1 MQIILSQLQREL
13 PTAGLTQAQALERLP
28 MLGFPIDGVATVEGE
43 TVLDVDVTANRP
55 DVMSHRGLA
64 RDLAATLGAEL
75 AALPTASFTGA
86 PQREIRLETPAC
98 PTYSTAV
105 LSLGTIQATPA
116 DVQTFLRALGMT
128 PKGLAAVDASNEL
141 LHRYGHPTHAF
152 DSDKLQGAIV
162 VRFAEA
168 GETLVTLDG
177 VDRKL
182 TPEDLIIADDS
193 GPIAFA
199 GVMGGES
206 TKVTEATRTVLLES
220 AWFDPKVVRPMARRH
235 NLHSDASH
243 RFGRGADPAMAAVAR
258 DLLAQRLIEWAGAT
272 LVAAW
277 SVGAAPASGAPITLP
292 LAQLNRIAGE
302 TVDPAEAEGLL
313 ARLGCEVTRSASSVT
328 AVRPSWRHDL
338 ALPED
343 LAEEVLRLRGYDRIG
358 SSLPAVD
365 ADPEPLSPAYR
376 TAASLSRRLAHLG
389 FFQTVTY
396 GFIGPDE
403 DAAFAG
409 ASNPGEGR
417 ALGNPLGLEY
427 SVMRASLLPSLKA
440 TALHNRRQGQKEVR
454 LFEIAPAYPAGLE
467 GKPSVAIVWGG
478 LRGGEDHLTAARAV
492 LAADLR
498 GVAQSLGFGAAPIQ
512 DLGEGLLGVEV
523 ALETLAAPAERIIPR
538 FQGFSRFPAVERD
551 LSLVVD
557 LGKPFGDLATAMGGV
572 LPQPELQHLGVVD
585 VYRGKGMAPGK
596 QALLVRFRF
605 QHATRTL
612 TSEEVEGWVQSALKA
627 AEGVG
632 AALRA

>member
-1 MQIILSQLQREL
+1 MLIALSHLQLEL
-13 PTAGLTQAQALERLP
+13 LGKLTLAEALEKLP

-43 TVLDVDVTANRP
+43 AVLDVDVTANRP

-64 RDLAATLGAEL
+64 RDLAAALGVEL
-75 AALPTASFTGA
+75 AALPSSPFGGT
-86 PQREIRLETPAC
+86 PQREIRLEVPAGPLYC
-98 PTYSTAV
+98 TAV
-105 LSLGTIQATPA
+105 LTMGASQATPPEA
-116 DVQTFLRALGMT
+116 QAFLRALGLT

-152 DSDKLQGAIV
+152 DAENLRGAIS
-162 VRFAEA
+162 VRYAKA
-168 GETLVTLDG
+168 GESLVTLDG
-177 VDRKL
+177 VDRAL
-182 TPEDLIIADDS
+182 TGEDLIIADES
-193 GPIAFA
+193 GPIALA

-235 NLHSDASH
+235 NLHTDASH

-258 DLLAQRLIEWAGAT
+258 DLLAQRLIDWAGAT
-272 LVAAW
+272 LVAVW
-277 SVGAAPASGAPITLP
+277 TVGAAPAAAAAITLP
-292 LAQLNRIAGE
+292 LAQLDRIAGE
-302 TVDPAEAEGLL
+302 AVGAAEAEDLL
-313 ARLGCEVTRSASSVT
+313 SRLGCEVGRTASILR
-328 AVRPSWRHDL
+328 AVPPSWRHDL
-338 ALPED
+338 AQPED

-358 SSLPAVD
+358 QSLPAVD

-376 TAASLSRRLAHLG
+376 TAAGLSRRLAHLG

-409 ASNPGEGR
+409 AANPAEGR

-427 SVMRASLLPSLKA
+427 SIMRASILPSLRA
-440 TALHNRRQGQKEVR
+440 TALHNRRQGLKEVR
-454 LFEIAPAYPAGLE
+454 LFEIAPAYPAGLD
-467 GKPSVAIVWGG
+467 GKPSMAIIWGG
-478 LRGGEDHLTAARAV
+478 VMGGEDHLTPARPV
-492 LAADLR
+492 QAADLR
-498 GVAQSLGFGAAPIQ
+498 GVAQSLGFGQAPIQ
-512 DLGEGLLGVEV
+512 DLGDGLLGVEV
-523 ALETLAAPAERIIPR
+523 ALEALAAPAERIIPR

-557 LGKPFGDLATAMGGV
+557 QGKPFGDLATAMGAV
-572 LPQPELQHLGVVD
+572 LPSTELQHLGVVD
-585 VYRGKGMAPGK
+585 VYQGKGMAPGK

-605 QHATRTL
+605 QHAGRTL

-627 AEGVG
+627 AEGEG
-632 AALRA
+632 ATLRA

>member
-1 MQIILSQLQREL
+1 
-13 PTAGLTQAQALERLP
+13 
-28 MLGFPIDGVATVEGE
+28 
-43 TVLDVDVTANRP
+43 
-55 DVMSHRGLA
+55 
-64 RDLAATLGAEL
+64 
-75 AALPTASFTGA
+75 
-86 PQREIRLETPAC
+86 
-98 PTYSTAV
+98 
-105 LSLGTIQATPA
+105 GT
-116 DVQTFLRALGMT
+116 
-128 PKGLAAVDASNEL
+128 
-141 LHRYGHPTHAF
+141 
-152 DSDKLQGAIV
+152 IV
-162 VRFAEA
+162 VRFAKA

-177 VDRKL
+177 VERKL
-182 TPEDLIIADDS
+182 TAEDLLIADDS
-193 GPIAFA
+193 GPIALA

-258 DLLAQRLIEWAGAT
+258 DLLAQRLIDWAGAT

-277 SVGAAPASGAPITLP
+277 SVGAPPIPCAAITLP
-292 LAQLNRIAGE
+292 LAQLDRIAGE
-302 TVDPAEAEGLL
+302 AVDPSEAETLL
-313 ARLGCEVTRSASSVT
+313 ARLGCQVTRSATSVA
-328 AVRPSWRHDL
+328 AVPPTWRHDL
-338 ALPED
+338 TLPED

-403 DAAFAG
+403 DAAFSG
-409 ASNPGEGR
+409 VSNPSEGR

-427 SVMRASLLPSLKA
+427 SVMRASLLPSLRA

-478 LRGGEDHLTAARAV
+478 VRGGEDHLTAARAV

-498 GVAQSLGFGAAPIQ
+498 GVAQSLGFGRAPIQ
-512 DLGEGLLGVEV
+512 DLGDGLLGVEV
-523 ALETLAAPAERIIPR
+523 TLDTLAAPAERIIPR

-605 QHATRTL
+605 QHASRTL
-612 TSEEVEGWVQSALKA
+612 TSEEVEGWVQSALQA

-632 AALRA
+632 ATLRA

>member
-1 MQIILSQLQREL
+1 MLIALSHLQREL
-13 PTAGLTQAQALERLP
+13 LGKLTLAEALEKLP

-55 DVMSHRGLA
+55 DVMSHHGLA

-75 AALPTASFTGA
+75 VDMPTAASTGA
-86 PQREIRLETPAC
+86 PQREIRLETPAGPLYC
-98 PTYSTAV
+98 TAV
-105 LSLGTIQATPA
+105 LTLGSSQSTPPE
-116 DVQTFLRALGMT
+116 VQSFLRALGLT

-152 DSDKLQGAIV
+152 DADTLKGAIT
-162 VRFAEA
+162 VRFAKS
-168 GETLVTLDG
+168 GESLVTLDG
-177 VDRKL
+177 VDRAL
-182 TPEDLIIADDS
+182 TGEDLIIADES
-193 GPIAFA
+193 GPIALA

-220 AWFDPKVVRPMARRH
+220 AWFAPKVVRPMARRH
-235 NLHSDASH
+235 NLHTDASH

-258 DLLAQRLIEWAGAT
+258 DLLAQRLIDWAGAT

-277 SVGAAPASGAPITLP
+277 TVGAAPALADAITLP
-292 LAQLNRIAGE
+292 LAQLDRIAGE
-302 TVDPAEAEGLL
+302 AVGAAEAETLL
-313 ARLGCEVTRSASSVT
+313 ARLGCAVSRTAST
-328 AVRPSWRHDL
+328 LKAAPPSWRHDL
-338 ALPED
+338 AQPED

-358 SSLPAVD
+358 HALPAVD
-365 ADPEPLSPAYR
+365 ADPEPLSSAYR

-409 ASNPGEGR
+409 AANPAEGR

-467 GKPSVAIVWGG
+467 GKPSVAVVWGG
-478 LRGGEDHLTAARAV
+478 VMGGEDHLTSARAIQ
-492 LAADLR
+492 AADLR
-498 GVAQSLGFGAAPIQ
+498 GIAQSLGFGQAPIQ

-523 ALETLAAPAERIIPR
+523 ALEALAAPAERIIPR

-557 LGKPFGDLATAMGGV
+557 QGKPFGDLATAMGAV
-572 LPQPELQHLGVVD
+572 LPSAELQHLGVVD

-605 QHATRTL
+605 QHAGRTL

>member
-1 MQIILSQLQREL
+1 MLIALSHLKREL
-13 PTAGLTQAQALERLP
+13 RADLSLALATDRLP
-28 MLGFPIDGVATVEGE
+28 MLGFPIDGVTQLEGD

-64 RDLAATLGAEL
+64 RDLAAALGVEL
-75 AALPTASFTGA
+75 VSLAPQAFGGE
-86 PQREIRLETPAC
+86 PQREIRLETFAC
-98 PTYSTAV
+98 PLYCTAV
-105 LSLGTIQATPA
+105 LTLGGTQATPA
-116 DVQTFLRALGMT
+116 EAQAFLRALGLS

-152 DSDKLQGAIV
+152 DADKLRGAIV
-162 VRFAEA
+162 VRFAKA

-177 VDRKL
+177 IERKL
-182 TPEDLIIADDS
+182 TPEDLLIADDS
-193 GPIAFA
+193 GPIALA

-206 TKVTEATRTVLLES
+206 TKVTEATRSVLLES

-235 NLHSDASH
+235 SLHSDASH
-243 RFGRGADPAMAAVAR
+243 RFGRGADPVMAAVAR
-258 DLLAQRLIEWAGAT
+258 DLLAQRLVDWAGAT

-277 SVGAAPASGAPITLP
+277 SVGAVPPSGAAITLP
-292 LAQLNRIAGE
+292 LAQLDRIAGE
-302 TVDPAEAEGLL
+302 AVDPAEAENLL
-313 ARLGCEVTRSASSVT
+313 ARLGCDVSRGGSALT
-328 AVRPSWRHDL
+328 AAPPSWRHDL

-343 LAEEVLRLRGYDRIG
+343 LAEEVLRLRGYDRIS

-365 ADPEPLSPAYR
+365 ADPEPLNPAYR

-403 DAAFAG
+403 DAPFAG
-409 ASNPGEGR
+409 ASNPPEGR

-454 LFEIAPAYPAGLE
+454 LFEIAPAYPAGLA

-478 LRGGEDHLTAARAV
+478 VKGGEDHLTAARPV
-492 LAADLR
+492 QAADLR
-498 GVAQSLGFGAAPIQ
+498 GIALSLGFGDAPIQ
-512 DLGEGLLGVEV
+512 DLGDGLLGVEV
-523 ALETLAAPAERIIPR
+523 ALEALAAPAERIIPR

-557 LGKPFGDLATAMGGV
+557 LGKPFGDLARAMGGV
-572 LPQPELQHLGVVD
+572 LPAELQHLGVVD

-605 QHATRTL
+605 QHAQRTL
-612 TSEEVEGWVQSALKA
+612 TSEEVEGWVHAALAA

>member
-13 PTAGLTQAQALERLP
+13 PTAGLTQAQVLERLP
-28 MLGFPIDGVATVEGE
+28 MLGFPIDGVTQVEGE
-43 TVLDVDVTANRP
+43 IVLDVDVTANRP

-64 RDLAATLGAEL
+64 RDLAAGLDAQL
-75 AALPTASFTGA
+75 AALPTPSFKGN
-86 PQREIRLETPAC
+86 PLREIRLETAAGPLYC
-98 PTYSTAV
+98 TAV
-105 LSLGTIQATPA
+105 LKLGQAQATPPE
-116 DVQTFLRALGMT
+116 VQAFLRALGLT

-152 DSDKLQGAIV
+152 DADKLQGALV
-162 VRFAEA
+162 VRFAKA

-182 TPEDLIIADDS
+182 TTEDLVIADAS
-193 GPIAFA
+193 GPIALA

-243 RFGRGADPAMAAVAR
+243 RFGRGADPAMAPLAR
-258 DLLAQRLIEWAGAT
+258 NLLADRLVQWAGAT
-272 LVAAW
+272 VEASWCIGGVAGTATAI
-277 SVGAAPASGAPITLP
+277 VLP
-292 LAQLNRIAGE
+292 LDQLNRIAGE
-302 TVDPAEAEGLL
+302 HLDPAEAAAIL
-313 ARLGCEVTRSASSVT
+313 ARLGCVVTRMPEALA
-328 AVRPSWRHDL
+328 AVPPSWRHDL

-343 LAEEVLRLRGYDRIG
+343 LAEEVLRLRGYDAIG

-396 GFIGPDE
+396 GFIGPEE
-403 DAAFAG
+403 DSAFAS
-409 ASNPGEGR
+409 AANPSGGR

-427 SVMRASLLPSLKA
+427 SIMRASLLPSLKA
-440 TALHNRRQGQKEVR
+440 TAQHNRRQGQKEVR
-454 LFEIAPAYPAGLE
+454 LFEIAPAYPSGLE
-467 GKPSVAIVWGG
+467 GKPSVALVWGG
-478 LRGGEDHLTAARAV
+478 VMGGEDPLNPARPV
-492 LAADLR
+492 QSADLR
-498 GVAQSLGFGAAPIQ
+498 GVAQSLGFGRAPIQ

-523 ALETLAAPAERIIPR
+523 ALETLAPPPERIIPR

-557 LGKPFGDLATAMGGV
+557 LGKPFGDLARAMGGV

-605 QHATRTL
+605 QHASRTL
-612 TSEEVEGWVQSALKA
+612 TSEEVEIWVQSALRA
-627 AEGVG
+627 AEGEG
-632 AALRA
+632 ATLRA

>member
-1 MQIILSQLQREL
+1 MLIALSHLQREL
-13 PTAGLTQAQALERLP
+13 RADLPLALATERLP

-64 RDLAATLGAEL
+64 RDLAAALSVAL
-75 AALPTASFTGA
+75 APLAPPTYAGE

-98 PTYSTAV
+98 PLYCTAV
-105 LSLGTIQATPA
+105 LTLGTTQATPA
-116 DVQTFLRALGMT
+116 EAQSFLRALGLS

-152 DSDKLQGAIV
+152 DADKLKGAIV
-162 VRFAEA
+162 VRFARA

-182 TPEDLIIADDS
+182 TAEDLVIADES
-193 GPIAFA
+193 GPIALA

-206 TKVTEATRTVLLES
+206 TKVTEGTRTVLLES

-258 DLLAQRLIEWAGAT
+258 DLLSLRLKDWAGAT

-277 SVGAAPASGAPITLP
+277 SVGAAPAAPAPIRLP
-292 LAQLNRIAGE
+292 LGMLDRIAGE
-302 TVDPAEAEGLL
+302 AVDPAEAAALL
-313 ARLGCEVTRSASSVT
+313 ARLGCAVTREDDDLA
-328 AVRPSWRHDL
+328 AVPPSWRHDL
-338 ALPED
+338 GLPED

-358 SSLPAVD
+358 SALPSVD
-365 ADPEPLSPAYR
+365 ADPEPMAPDLR
-376 TAASLSRRLAHLG
+376 IAAAASRRLAHLG

-403 DAAFAG
+403 DAAFAVEG
-409 ASNPGEGR
+409 NPAECR
-417 ALGNPLGLEY
+417 TLGNPLGQEY
-427 SVMRASLLPSLKA
+427 SVMRSSLLPSLRA

-454 LFEIAPAYPAGLE
+454 LFEIAPAYRRGLE
-467 GKPSVAIVWGG
+467 GESSLAVVWGG
-478 LRGGEDHLTAARAV
+478 VLGGEDWLTPARAV
-492 LAADLR
+492 RPADLR
-498 GVAQSLGFGAAPIQ
+498 GVAAALGAPAEIR
-512 DLGEGLLGVEV
+512 DLGEGLLAFEV
-523 ALETLAAPAERIIPR
+523 PLSALPAPAERIIPA

-557 LGKPFGDLATAMGGV
+557 HGRPFGDLAAAMEKV
-572 LPQPELQHLGVVD
+572 LPAELRHLGVVD
-585 VYRGKGMAPGK
+585 LYRGKGMAPGK

-605 QHATRTL
+605 QHAHRTL
-612 TSEEVEGWVQSALKA
+612 TSDEVDGWMQAALQA
-627 AEGVG
+627 AEAVG
-632 AALRA
+632 ATLRA